1 MQLPNRSHHCQQ
13 PSPVQRRDSTNSRT
27 MLAAQAITT
36 TTTTTTTM
44 NRGDSS
50 KPPPLKMA
58 RTNNSPSSSAKMQ
71 CFKCG
76 NVGHEAWQCVGVVP
90 PQPQKPRYHAL
101 PSAAQAKAAQRSTH
115 SLSNSKVAQR
125 DNKRKLGYAR
135 KQDDPTGQTR
145 LVWKKIRTG

>member
-1 MQLPNRSHHCQQ
+1 MQFPDRSHHYHQ
-13 PSPVQRRDSTNSRT
+13 PSPVQRRDSTNSRP
-27 MLAAQAITT
+27 MLTAQARTT
-36 TTTTTTTM
+36 TTTTTSM

-58 RTNNSPSSSAKMQ
+58 RTNNSSYSSAKMQ

-90 PQPQKPRYHAL
+90 SQPQKPHHAL
-101 PSAAQAKAAQRSTH
+101 PSAAQAKAAQHSTH
-115 SLSNSKVAQR
+115 RSNSKVVQR
-125 DNKRKLGYAR
+125 DNKRKLGFAR